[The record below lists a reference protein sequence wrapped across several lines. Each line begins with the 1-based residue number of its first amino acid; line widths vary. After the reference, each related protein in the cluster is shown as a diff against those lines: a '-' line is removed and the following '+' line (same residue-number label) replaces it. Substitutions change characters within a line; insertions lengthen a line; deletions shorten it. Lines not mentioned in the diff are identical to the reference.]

1 MLLPL
6 LGPSLNCVP
15 GGGSRLPRQ
24 GELLTALSQLS
35 VATRA
40 GEQGVLGL
48 RSFLIPR
55 ISKQFSVISEF
66 SQCRYCYTLQQG
78 SGPTGLR
85 DASDAARRK
94 PWGGIHARSA
104 AHAPHRAPAGD
115 SSRRR
120 RICV

>member
-15 GGGSRLPRQ
+15 GGGSRLPRL
-24 GELLTALSQLS
+24 GELLTALSPC
-35 VATRA
+35 VRATRA

-48 RSFLIPR
+48 RSFLVSR

-66 SQCRYCYTLQQG
+66 FKCRDCYTLQQG
-78 SGPTGLR
+78 GGPTGPR

-104 AHAPHRAPAGD
+104 ARAPRRAPAGD
-115 SSRRR
+115 GSRRR